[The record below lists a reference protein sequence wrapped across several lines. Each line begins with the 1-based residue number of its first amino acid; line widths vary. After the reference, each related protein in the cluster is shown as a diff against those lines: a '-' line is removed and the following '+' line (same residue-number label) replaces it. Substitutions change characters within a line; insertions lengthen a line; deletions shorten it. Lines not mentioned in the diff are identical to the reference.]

1 MFENEISSKKKKK
14 LSPQQQQ
21 QESSS
26 SSSAS
31 TVSRVLQTHITS
43 WDLDRIA
50 QVLKY
55 CREWNTRARNSALAM
70 WVLQAIVTTVSVDR
84 LTSKEATETQHGS
97 IPEIVTGITPYAERH
112 FARLDRLHANS
123 YLLDYL
129 LVNMDSFD
137 PILTTTSSNKDE
149 QYDEAEFALWE
160 SKSKL
165 VLPPK
170 FVDGRIQMGGKTII
184 GNSSSG
190 GRNTHTNISGGDDDD
205 DSDEDSDAVMT
216 VGDSSSSSNS
226 SSESEDDDRE
236 REN

>member
-1 MFENEISSKKKKK
+1 MGEEEERAEEAERILLDQQMTNHLRHKEYDKALDIALRVDKPRHALKVLTALYENELSSKKKKK
-14 LSPQQQQ
+14 KKSSQQ
-21 QESSS
+21 QESSSSS

-31 TVSRVLQTHITS
+31 TVSRVLRTHITS

-84 LTSKEATETQHGS
+84 LTSKEAIETQHGS

-129 LVNMDSFD
+129 LVNMDSSD
-137 PILTTTSSNKDE
+137 PILTPTSNSNKDE
-149 QYDEAEFALWE
+149 QYDEAE
-160 SKSKL
+160 
-165 VLPPK
+165 
-170 FVDGRIQMGGKTII
+170 
-184 GNSSSG
+184 
-190 GRNTHTNISGGDDDD
+190 
-205 DSDEDSDAVMT
+205 
-216 VGDSSSSSNS
+216 
-226 SSESEDDDRE
+226 
-236 REN
+236 

>member
-1 MFENEISSKKKKK
+1 LFENEISSKKKKK
-14 LSPQQQQ
+14 SSQQ
-21 QESSS
+21 QESSSSSSS

-137 PILTTTSSNKDE
+137 PILTTTTGSSNKDE
-149 QYDEAEFALWE
+149 QDDEAEFALWE

-165 VLPPK
+165 VLPPS

-184 GNSSSG
+184 GNSSSSSGG

-216 VGDSSSSSNS
+216 VGDSSSE
-226 SSESEDDDRE
+226 SESEDE
-236 REN
+236 

>member
-1 MFENEISSKKKKK
+1 
-14 LSPQQQQ
+14 
-21 QESSS
+21 
-26 SSSAS
+26 
-31 TVSRVLQTHITS
+31 
-43 WDLDRIA
+43 
-50 QVLKY
+50 
-55 CREWNTRARNSALAM
+55 M

-137 PILTTTSSNKDE
+137 PILTSPTTTNSNKDA

-165 VLPPK
+165 VLPPS
-170 FVDGRIQMGGKTII
+170 FVDGRIQRGGKTII

-190 GRNTHTNISGGDDDD
+190 SRNTHPNISGGDDDDD

-216 VGDSSSSSNS
+216 VGDSSSSSS
-226 SSESEDDDRE
+226 SSVSEDDDRE
-236 REN
+236 RENSDDDL